1 MIEKMKKVYIVS
13 TAGKKQEMLDALMDL
28 GAVHIAEKKSA
39 DKDIAAKFS
48 EMSRTAI
55 ALKEYADKNTPKEPV
70 LSDVDFSRLY
80 KKVRLVLT
88 RKAELLQER
97 NDATAEAER
106 IGEWGDFSPELAGQL
121 KEQGLDFHFY
131 RVSEKELAKLAADE
145 NVRYVKLAPVGKS
158 ASIAALGK
166 LPEGTE
172 ATEFA
177 LPAESLSTLRA
188 QIKNCDESITR
199 CDGKLKEAAAYLSS
213 FDDQLVKLQD
223 KELYSSAEQTA
234 QVEDDLVWLSG
245 YVPADGME
253 GFTAFAG
260 EHGWAWAAEDPP
272 EDDEQVPTKVKY
284 SKVSKIIEPLF
295 QVLGILPGY
304 REQDVSLWFLI
315 FFTVFTAMIIGD
327 AAYGFI
333 FLIVAIVLHVKTK
346 KLSNVVFLVYVLSIG
361 TIVWG
366 AITGTW
372 FGSEAAMNIPLLKS
386 LVIPS
391 FANYPQYF
399 GVTTTAQQNTIIKFS
414 FTLGVIQ
421 IALGCLL
428 SIRKKISEKN
438 LSFIADIGWL
448 FAACAM
454 YLLSLYLVLGEDINL
469 KPVFIIIGAAFVIVV
484 LFGGMEPGKSFGQG
498 IKAGLG
504 GAFTV
509 FLDTISCFGNV
520 MSYIRL
526 FAVGMASLAIAQ
538 SFNGIASGFKGPMFI
553 LAIIVLL
560 IGHGLNIIMGLL
572 SVVVHGVRLNVLEF
586 SGQAG
591 LEWTGIAYDP
601 FKKTDKIKN

>member
-1 MIEKMKKVYIVS
+1 M
-13 TAGKKQEMLDALMDL
+13 
-28 GAVHIAEKKSA
+28 
-39 DKDIAAKFS
+39 
-48 EMSRTAI
+48 
-55 ALKEYADKNTPKEPV
+55 
-70 LSDVDFSRLY
+70 
-80 KKVRLVLT
+80 
-88 RKAELLQER
+88 
-97 NDATAEAER
+97 
-106 IGEWGDFSPELAGQL
+106 
-121 KEQGLDFHFY
+121 
-131 RVSEKELAKLAADE
+131 
-145 NVRYVKLAPVGKS
+145 
-158 ASIAALGK
+158 
-166 LPEGTE
+166 
-172 ATEFA
+172 
-177 LPAESLSTLRA
+177 
-188 QIKNCDESITR
+188 
-199 CDGKLKEAAAYLSS
+199 
-213 FDDQLVKLQD
+213 
-223 KELYSSAEQTA
+223 
-234 QVEDDLVWLSG
+234 
-245 YVPADGME
+245 
-253 GFTAFAG
+253 
-260 EHGWAWAAEDPP
+260 
-272 EDDEQVPTKVKY
+272 
-284 SKVSKIIEPLF
+284 
-295 QVLGILPGY
+295 
-304 REQDVSLWFLI
+304 SLWFLI

-361 TIVWG
+361 TIIWG

-372 FGSEAAMNIPLLKS
+372 FGSEAAMNIPLLRS

-399 GVTTTAQQNTIIKFS
+399 GVSTTAQQNTIIKFS

-469 KPVFIIIGAAFVIVV
+469 KPVFIIIGAAFLIVV

-538 SFNGIASGFKGPMFI
+538 SFNGIAENFKGPWFV
-553 LAIIVLL
+553 LAIVVLL
-560 IGHGLNIIMGLL
+560 IGHGLNLVMGLL

-591 LEWTGIAYDP
+591 LEWTGIAYEP
-601 FKKTDKIKN
+601 FKKNKKAESADNGNN